1 MVVISQGSDM
11 ASAADSRF
19 GKVKFFIMVNTDT
32 GRCTTN
38 GNPQNLNTL
47 QGARIQAA
55 QSVADIWDGFT
66 N

>member
-1 MVVISQGSDM
+1 M

-32 GRCTTN
+32 GRYTTN
-38 GNPQNLNTL
+38 GNPQN
-47 QGARIQAA
+47 
-55 QSVADIWDGFT
+55 VADIWGGFT